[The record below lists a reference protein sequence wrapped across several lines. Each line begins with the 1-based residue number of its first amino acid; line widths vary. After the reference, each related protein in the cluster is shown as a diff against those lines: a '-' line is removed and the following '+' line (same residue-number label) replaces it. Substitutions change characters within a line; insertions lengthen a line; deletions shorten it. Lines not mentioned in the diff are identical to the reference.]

1 MTDSDDINE
10 PVDWA
15 AAGLPTPAP
24 AAAPSPAP
32 AATAVAGGGET
43 TSSGISTRNLDV
55 LLDIPMEVS
64 VQLGATRMQIRE
76 LLQLGQG
83 SVVELEKMAGEP
95 LEVLVNQRLVAR
107 GEVVV
112 VNEKFGIR
120 LTDVVSPAERIQKL
134 R

>member
-1 MTDSDDINE
+1 MDGTDDAQAQSE
-10 PVDWA
+10 STGV
-15 AAGLPTPAP
+15 T
-24 AAAPSPAP
+24 AAAPHA
-32 AATAVAGGGET
+32 AATPE
-43 TSSGISTRNLDV
+43 SGDGPVNTRNLDV

-64 VQLGATRMQIRE
+64 VQLGSTRMQIRE

-120 LTDVVSPAERIQKL
+120 LTDVISPAERIQKL

>member
-1 MTDSDDINE
+1 MAETDDINE

-15 AAGLPTPAP
+15 AAGLQASTPAAAP
-24 AAAPSPAP
+24 AAATAP
-32 AATAVAGGGET
+32 ASGEGT
-43 TSSGISTRNLDV
+43 TPGISTRNLDV

>member
-1 MTDSDDINE
+1 MAETDDINE

-15 AAGLPTPAP
+15 AAGLPGAAP
-24 AAAPSPAP
+24 AAATATSAAP
-32 AATAVAGGGET
+32 AVGET
-43 TSSGISTRNLDV
+43 TSPGVSTRNLDV